1 MELGVSEGISGVGR
15 GHAESTGLG
24 TTWTRGEARDSYFLG
39 FGALK
44 ITVLFVNP
52 EPKLSLPPW
61 FCLQNNFLPLSIFQC
76 LFSIREPGCALSD
89 VSTAMNTP
97 IGSSLPRKIR

>member
-61 FCLQNNFLPLSIFQC
+61 FPLFP
-76 LFSIREPGCALSD
+76 EPFGLGAWQSEAVVL
-89 VSTAMNTP
+89 
-97 IGSSLPRKIR
+97 